1 MKLRFIEKG
10 RYSVAVTIEQSGHCE
25 VLDFLK
31 NIPPNYQ
38 SSAKGF
44 RSLFERYA
52 KGGRQLLTESLF
64 HEANKE
70 NDIWEFIKG
79 QLRIY
84 CFKDDRGQ
92 LVILSHGI
100 VKKSQKAKKQDIEKA
115 FKLREEYLK
124 AKEKG
129 EIEVLENEQ

>member
-1 MKLRFIEKG
+1 M
-10 RYSVAVTIEQSGHCE
+10 VIEQSGRCE
-25 VLDFLK
+25 VLEFLK

-44 RSLFERYA
+44 KALFERYA
-52 KGGRQLLTESLF
+52 KGGRQNLTESLF

-70 NDIWEFIKG
+70 NGIWEFIKG

-92 LVILSHGI
+92 LIILSHGI
-100 VKKSQKAKKQDIEKA
+100 LKKSQKAKTEDIQKA
-115 FKLREEYLK
+115 VKLRREYLN
-124 AKEKG
+124 AKENG
-129 EIEVLENEQ
+129 TLEVTSNE